1 MESIKEIFKIG
12 YGPSSSHT
20 MGPRKAAKT
29 FLAKI
34 PEAEEYV
41 VTLYGSL
48 AATGKGHLTGMTI
61 KDIFAGKNI
70 RIVWEPTIYLPRHP
84 NALKFE
90 AFNKGLLTADWTAY
104 SIGGGSIVDDESE
117 IETHKI
123 YDIHTMTEIMQ
134 WCFQNGATYWQFVE
148 KFEGPEIWDYLTKIW
163 IQMQKTLKKG
173 LLTQGTLPGGLSLP
187 RKASQYS
194 AQAKNLSGPRR
205 RMAQLYSYAL
215 AVSEENAAGGK
226 IVTAPT
232 CGSCGALP
240 AVLYYLQGTYK
251 ADITTILHALAT
263 AGLFGNIVKTNASIS
278 GAAVGCQ
285 GEVGVA
291 CAMASAAACQ
301 IYGGSIYQIEYAA
314 EIGIEHS
321 LGLTCDPVLGLVQIP
336 CIERNVFAAARA
348 LDNASYTILSDGRHR
363 ISFDEVTETL
373 KQTGCDLS
381 SKYRETS
388 KGGLALMDAFPIIY

>member
-20 MGPRKAAKT
+20 MGPRKAAKM
-29 FLAKI
+29 FLTKI
-34 PEAEEYV
+34 PDAEEYV

-48 AATGKGHLTGMTI
+48 AATGKGHLTGRTI
-61 KDIFAGKNI
+61 KDVFDGKNI
-70 RIVWEPTIYLPRHP
+70 IINWEPKVYLPKHP
-84 NALKFE
+84 NALKFD
-90 AFNKGLLTADWTAY
+90 AFNNHKLISSWTAY
-104 SIGGGSIVDDESE
+104 SIGGGSIIDDDTAV
-117 IETHKI
+117 ETHNI
-123 YDIHTMTEIMQ
+123 YELSTMTEIMQ

-148 KFEGPEIWDYLTKIW
+148 KFEGPEIWDYLETIW
-163 IQMQKTLKKG
+163 QQMQKSIKIGLK
-173 LLTQGTLPGGLSLP
+173 TAGTLPGGLSLP
-187 RKASQYS
+187 RKAPQYN
-194 AQAKNLSGPRR
+194 AQAKMLSGPRK

-215 AVSEENAAGGK
+215 AVSEENAAGSK

-232 CGSCGALP
+232 CGSCGTLP
-240 AVLYYLQGTYK
+240 AVLYYLQGIYK
-251 ADITTILHALAT
+251 TDTRTVLCALAT